1 MSGESMLLWND
12 NNKKPRKTPGRL
24 KNYDQ
29 GY

>member
-1 MSGESMLLWND
+1 MSGKSMLLGND
-12 NNKKPRKTPGRL
+12 NNKKPRKTPGRI